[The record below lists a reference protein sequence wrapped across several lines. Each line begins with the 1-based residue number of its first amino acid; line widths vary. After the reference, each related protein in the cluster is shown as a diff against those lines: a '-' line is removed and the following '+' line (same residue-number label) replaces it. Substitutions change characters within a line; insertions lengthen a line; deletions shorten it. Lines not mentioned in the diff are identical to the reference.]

1 VFLVAICIF
10 GTGFFVV
17 LGAMRLSTAMSGKRM
32 AAGEDSPN
40 MDEMMWDDSG
50 LNITENPLDKLE
62 VSSGLKGLAEY
73 KQRLS

>member
-1 VFLVAICIF
+1 
-10 GTGFFVV
+10 
-17 LGAMRLSTAMSGKRM
+17 M

-62 VSSGLKGLAEY
+62 VSSGLKGLAGY
-73 KQRLS
+73 RQRLS

>member
-1 VFLVAICIF
+1 MFLVAICIF
-10 GTGFFVV
+10 GTGFFVI
-17 LGAMRLSTAMSGKRM
+17 LGAMRLSTAMSSKRM